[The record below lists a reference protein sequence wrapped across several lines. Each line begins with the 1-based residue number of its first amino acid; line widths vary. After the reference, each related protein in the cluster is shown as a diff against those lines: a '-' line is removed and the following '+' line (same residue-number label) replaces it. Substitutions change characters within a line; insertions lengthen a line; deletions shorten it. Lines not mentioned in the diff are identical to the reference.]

1 MTKTAFVLGASGQVG
16 EAVIP
21 ALLKDG
27 WTVRAG
33 SRSGHSWPDGVEGV
47 LVDREDDAS
56 FEAAIGD
63 GVDVLVDC
71 VAYTAAHAQQII
83 RAGDRIGSAI
93 VLSSIS
99 IYADDDGRTLDAA
112 TGLESF
118 PRLPNPVVETQLR
131 TPPGSHTYSSRKVA
145 MEDVLLHDDVT
156 VPVTILRP
164 GTIYGP
170 GSVHPRE
177 YWFIKRALDRRPVQL
192 LNWGGLSQFSMSNS
206 RNIAELVRLAA
217 GAPRRRI
224 LNAVDD
230 RALTTAEIAA
240 ITNAHFDHR
249 PAQFLLKGQSTLG
262 DTPWSVP
269 ATKPLIASMAA
280 AETELGYHP
289 VATYADTVPDL
300 VNRIVSTVA
309 DGDWATAYPVFLRAN
324 GRAAFD
330 YEAEDAWVRAQ
341 ARAQTSG

>member
-21 ALLKDG
+21 ALLQDG
-27 WTVRAG
+27 WRVRAG
-33 SRSGHSWPDGVEGV
+33 SRTVHAWPEAVEGV
-47 LVDREDDAS
+47 LVDREEDAS

-71 VAYTAAHAQQII
+71 VAYTAAHATQII

-93 VLSSIS
+93 VLSSVS
-99 IYADDDGRTLDAA
+99 LYADDEGRTLDQA
-112 TGLESF
+112 TGVESF

-131 TPPGSHTYSSRKVA
+131 TTPGPDTYSSRKVA
-145 MEDVLLHDDVT
+145 MEDVLLHEDVA
-156 VPVTILRP
+156 VPITILRP

-217 GAPRRRI
+217 AAPRRRI
-224 LNAVDD
+224 LHAVDD

-240 ITNAHFDHR
+240 ITNAHLDHH
-249 PAQFLLKGQSTLG
+249 PAQFLLEGQSTLG
-262 DTPWSVP
+262 ETPWSVP
-269 ATKPLIASMAA
+269 GTKPIIASMAA
-280 AETELGYHP
+280 AETELGYRP
-289 VATYADTVPDL
+289 VATYANTVPEMVD
-300 VNRIVSTVA
+300 RIVSTIA
-309 DGDWATAYPVFLRAN
+309 DGDWATAYPAFLRAN
-324 GRAAFD
+324 GREAFD
-330 YEAEDAWVRAQ
+330 YESEDAWVRAH
-341 ARAQTSG
+341 TSS